1 MHVLKLTKFPCR
13 GNFRR
18 GIIKT
23 ISDWHSFAMKS
34 HVWHRSNEL
43 QFCMQPIDW
52 TPSGTKT
59 WHSTSR
65 PTPAASGPNQPTAE
79 NTRLGRLVHIKE
91 RSQPPKSTEQC
102 TSRPSFATVTTLH
115 WSRASASPIDWL
127 SETRLFVL
135 WWCST
140 SSGRCSEVFTAAK
153 LNWTELSFSS
163 VLFGGYGPP

>member
-79 NTRLGRLVHIKE
+79 NTRLGRLVHS
-91 RSQPPKSTEQC
+91 RQSQLNSAQIDPV
-102 TSRPSFATVTTLH
+102 SRPSRRIH